1 MSSAPALTSSKASSL
16 KTKLVRAA
24 VITGGV
30 AAVATGL
37 IGVMHMPFAKSLLK
51 TVGGCPVGNVS
62 AAELE
67 RATDESLDKHRAA
80 AKDKSKSHTLFGFE
94 LGVADVVSVSAWAK
108 QNKVSCESKREDT
121 WLHCTKVAVATL
133 PSTEGRTG
141 VLDEVSFT
149 FATSSKKL
157 RSLNVNRFRIDAQ
170 AARDHVREARTS
182 QNQAFGEPTVLSGD
196 FALPECRDFLSA
208 SASYRFTD
216 LSADVMVTCLPQ
228 GANVREFVTLL

>member
-1 MSSAPALTSSKASSL
+1 MSIAPALTSPKASSL
-16 KTKLVRAA
+16 KAKLARAA
-24 VITGGV
+24 IITSGV
-30 AAVATGL
+30 VAIATGF

-51 TVGGCPVGNVS
+51 TMGGCPVGNVS

-67 RATDESLDKHRAA
+67 RATDKSLDKDRAA
-80 AKDKSKSHTLFGFE
+80 ATHTSQSHTLFGFE
-94 LGVADVVSVSAWAK
+94 LGVADYVSVSAWAK
-108 QNKVSCESKREDT
+108 QNNVSCESKREDT
-121 WLHCTKVAVATL
+121 WLHCTKVAIGML
-133 PSTEGRTG
+133 PAAEGRTG
-141 VLDEVSFT
+141 VLDELSFN
-149 FATSSKKL
+149 FATGSKKL
-157 RSLNVNRFRIDAQ
+157 RSLNVNRFRIAAQ

-182 QNQAFGEPTVLSGD
+182 QNKAFGEPSALSGD